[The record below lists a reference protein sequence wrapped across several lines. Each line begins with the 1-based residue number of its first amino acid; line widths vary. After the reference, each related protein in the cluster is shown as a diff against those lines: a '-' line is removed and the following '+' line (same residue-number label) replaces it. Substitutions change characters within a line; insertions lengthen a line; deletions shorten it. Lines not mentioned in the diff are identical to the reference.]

1 MTAGT
6 QTVMRRK
13 AGAGR
18 RAHAVSPMTP
28 EKALGQGFARAAQEL
43 LELPLRVVSITESRM
58 TLADLPEA
66 LEDRALLALLDGP
79 AEAQGLM
86 VLSPPML
93 VALLEMRMMGRL
105 SVGTAGANPAA
116 ARRPTRTDAAISA
129 DFIDA
134 ALASFEAA
142 LVGDPALVWA
152 GGFRYGSFLDDPRP
166 LPLILEDTGY
176 RVFRLVLDLGTGSAA
191 REGGVLLALPAE
203 GRGRLTEVAEMGGLQ
218 GALPPS
224 GTPPSGWPARMEQA
238 VMAASGQLEA
248 VLARLSLPIGAIL
261 ALRPGATL
269 PLAEDTLEQLR
280 IEGPGG
286 RLLARAR
293 LGQHRGFRAV
303 RLVEEGEEGQARAPG
318 GFGQAAA
325 PAEAMGWGGGGSG
338 WDDPAEGGEAAM
350 PMMPMADMAPMGMA
364 DLAPME
370 MGGFGLD
377 APGEDE
383 PGELPALRIGG
394 M

>member
-18 RAHAVSPMTP
+18 RAPSVSPMTA
-28 EKALGQGFARAAQEL
+28 EKALGQAFARAAQEL
-43 LELPLRVVSITESRM
+43 LALPLRVVSVSESKM
-58 TLADLPEA
+58 TLSDLPEA
-66 LEDRALLALLDGP
+66 LEDRALLAVLDGP
-79 AEAQGLM
+79 AEGMGLM
-86 VLSPPML
+86 VLSPPVL
-93 VALLEMRMMGRL
+93 SALLEMRMMGRM
-105 SVGTAGANPAA
+105 SASPPAANAA

-142 LVGDPALVWA
+142 LVGDPALIWA
-152 GGFRYGSFLDDPRP
+152 GGFRYGSFLEDPRP

-176 RVFRLVLDLGTGSAA
+176 RVFRLVLDLGSGSAA

-203 GRGRLTEVAEMGGLQ
+203 GRGWIVEAEVPVEEGEAPQ
-218 GALPPS
+218 PA
-224 GTPPSGWPARMEQA
+224 GWPERLEQA
-238 VMAASGQLEA
+238 VMSAPAQVEA
-248 VLARLSLPIGAIL
+248 VLARLTLPIGAIL

-303 RLVEEGEEGQARAPG
+303 RLVEEGEERAPAPGPG
-318 GFGQAAA
+318 GA
-325 PAEAMGWGGGGSG
+325 PAVATMGWGGMDAPT
-338 WDDPAEGGEAAM
+338 WDDPVGGGETA
-350 PMMPMADMAPMGMA
+350 MPMADMAPM
-364 DLAPME
+364 D

-377 APGEDE
+377 ALGEGE
-383 PGELPALRIGG
+383 AGELPPLRMGG